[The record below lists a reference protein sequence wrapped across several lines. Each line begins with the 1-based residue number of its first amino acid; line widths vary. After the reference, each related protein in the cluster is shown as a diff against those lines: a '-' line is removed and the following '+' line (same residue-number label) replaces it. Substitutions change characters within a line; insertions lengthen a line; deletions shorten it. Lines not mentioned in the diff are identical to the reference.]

1 MNKMILTIILAL
13 VVNAKAAGTDFDQ
26 AVVET
31 ESDVQAQSL
40 IQQDQNADL
49 ELFGRGS
56 VRTTIVKCESNLKLF
71 KSCDVSGLILHA
83 ELVYQK
89 SNSPCELG
97 HSWGY
102 DSRRIWVDRGCRAA
116 FRVLVR

>member
-13 VVNAKAAGTDFDQ
+13 VVNVKADETDFNQ
-26 AVVET
+26 AALAT
-31 ESDVQAQSL
+31 ESNSQSIVEL
-40 IQQDQNADL
+40 EQNSDL

-56 VRTTIVKCESNLKLF
+56 VRTTIVKCDSNLKLF
-71 KSCDVSGLILHA
+71 KSCDAGGLILHA